1 MISVC
6 IASYNGADYI
16 LDQLKSILPQLRAN
30 DEIIVS
36 DDHSTDGTPDLV
48 RSLNDSRIRLV
59 EGPCKGSPIPNFEY
73 ALSLAQGD
81 YIFLSDQDD
90 CWMPNKVA
98 TSIEALKKGYDLVIT
113 DCQVTD
119 KNLNVYAPSFFTL
132 NKTRQGKY
140 YNLYIKNGYLGG
152 CMAFSKRLRDAAL
165 PFPTDIPM
173 HDIWIGNVAAFYF
186 NVLFIN
192 QTCSYFRR
200 TGNNVST
207 SAGKSKNSLST
218 KIAIRLKGT
227 RQLLQIKKRVKRLKK
242 SDI

>member
-16 LDQLKSILPQLRAN
+16 LDQLKSILPQLEAN

-48 RSLNDSRIRLV
+48 KSLNDSRIRLV

-90 CWMPNKVA
+90 CWMPNKVT
-98 TSIEALKKGYDLVIT
+98 TSIEALKKGYDLIIT

-119 KNLNVYAPSFFTL
+119 KNLNVYAPSFYAL
-132 NKTRQGKY
+132 NKTRKGKF

-152 CMAFSKRLRDAAL
+152 CMAFTKRLRDAAL
-165 PFPTDIPM
+165 PFPPNIPM
-173 HDIWIGNVAAFYF
+173 QDIWIGNVAAFYYKT
-186 NVLFIN
+186 LFIN
-192 QTCSYFRR
+192 KPYSYFRR

-207 SAGKSKNSLST
+207 SAAKSKNSLLT
-218 KIAIRLKGT
+218 KIAIRIRNT
-227 RQLLQIKKRVKRLKK
+227 YNLLQISKRVNRLKN
-242 SDI
+242 SEN

>member
-81 YIFLSDQDD
+81 YIFLSDRDD
-90 CWMPNKVA
+90 C
-98 TSIEALKKGYDLVIT
+98 
-113 DCQVTD
+113 
-119 KNLNVYAPSFFTL
+119 
-132 NKTRQGKY
+132 
-140 YNLYIKNGYLGG
+140 
-152 CMAFSKRLRDAAL
+152 
-165 PFPTDIPM
+165 
-173 HDIWIGNVAAFYF
+173 
-186 NVLFIN
+186 
-192 QTCSYFRR
+192 
-200 TGNNVST
+200 
-207 SAGKSKNSLST
+207 
-218 KIAIRLKGT
+218 
-227 RQLLQIKKRVKRLKK
+227 
-242 SDI
+242 

>member
-48 RSLNDSRIRLV
+48 KSLNDSRIRLV

-152 CMAFSKRLRDAAL
+152 CMAFTKRLRDAAL

-192 QTCSYFRR
+192 QTCSYFGEQAIMFQLQLEKVKTVCQPRLPYALKAR
-200 TGNNVST
+200 DNCC
-207 SAGKSKNSLST
+207 KSKS
-218 KIAIRLKGT
+218 A
-227 RQLLQIKKRVKRLKK
+227 
-242 SDI
+242 

>member
-48 RSLNDSRIRLV
+48 KSLNDSRIRLV

-98 TSIEALKKGYDLVIT
+98 TSIEALKKRLRSGHYRLSGNRQRIST
-113 DCQVTD
+113 STPP
-119 KNLNVYAPSFFTL
+119 PSLPLT
-132 NKTRQGKY
+132 KTRQGKY

-152 CMAFSKRLRDAAL
+152 CMAFTKRLRECRLTFSHRHSDARHL
-165 PFPTDIPM
+165 DWQCSCI
-173 HDIWIGNVAAFYF
+173 
-186 NVLFIN
+186 LF
-192 QTCSYFRR
+192 QC
-200 TGNNVST
+200 
-207 SAGKSKNSLST
+207 
-218 KIAIRLKGT
+218 AIH
-227 RQLLQIKKRVKRLKK
+227 
-242 SDI
+242 